1 MKRTGKRKS
10 LLNMCGLLGAVS
22 LLSYAAA
29 VVFSPL
35 AYPGYDP
42 LAQAVSDLSAANAPS
57 LALWNRLS
65 SLYNVCEVM
74 CVMMVCVG
82 IAGVG
87 TRLLR
92 AGIYTFAAMEWISA
106 VGYRSFPLSDSGY
119 AGTFQ
124 DVMHM
129 VVTSLVVVLS
139 IVSLTLVIIAGARD
153 AGCRSYGICA
163 AVALC
168 MMLVGALGMKL
179 VPAAYFGVVERF
191 SVFAATGFN
200 AALGIHLFLS
210 DRKEVRNADRTYC

>member
-1 MKRTGKRKS
+1 M
-10 LLNMCGLLGAVS
+10 NMCGLLGAVS

-87 TRLLR
+87 TRLQR

-129 VVTSLVVVLS
+129 VVTALVVVLS

-210 DRKEVRNADRTYC
+210 DRKEVRNADRTDC

>member
-35 AYPGYDP
+35 AYPGYNP

-119 AGTFQ
+119 VGTFQ

-129 VVTSLVVVLS
+129 VVTALVVVLS

-210 DRKEVRNADRTYC
+210 DRKEVRNADRTDC